1 MADIKSSR
9 GKTFNSFAGTDITP
23 VFQGKAIGSI
33 QAISYSINREKAAIY
48 TMGKASPRSFAR
60 GKRAI
65 AGSLIF
71 ILFDAN
77 PILEHFAGSK
87 FSADQNEGLF
97 RDKTGSNNPNDQ
109 LGNLAGGSA
118 TAGVDYNQEITNP
131 WYVDQIPPFDVV
143 IAAANEYGARSFMK
157 FVGVELLNENSG
169 FSIDDIVVEQQYT
182 YIATDIVSW
191 KSETSSADKVH
202 HGGN

>member
-1 MADIKSSR
+1 MASIKSSR
-9 GKTFNSFAGTDITP
+9 GKTFNSFSGVDITP

-48 TMGKASPRSFAR
+48 TMGKASPRAFAR

-71 ILFDAN
+71 ILFDKN
-77 PILEHFAGSK
+77 PLIDHFQTAK
-87 FSADQNEGLF
+87 FSKDKNEGLF
-97 RDKTGSNNPNDQ
+97 ADKNNQGGAGAQD
-109 LGNLAGGSA
+109 LANTTSGASQ
-118 TAGVDYNQEITNP
+118 DFYNQEIAGV

-143 IAAANEYGARSFMK
+143 IAAANEYGARSYMK
-157 FVGVELLNENSG
+157 IVGVELLNENSG

-182 YIATDIVSW
+182 YIATDIESW
-191 KSETSSADKVH
+191 RADGDQAVDKVKL
-202 HGGN
+202 G